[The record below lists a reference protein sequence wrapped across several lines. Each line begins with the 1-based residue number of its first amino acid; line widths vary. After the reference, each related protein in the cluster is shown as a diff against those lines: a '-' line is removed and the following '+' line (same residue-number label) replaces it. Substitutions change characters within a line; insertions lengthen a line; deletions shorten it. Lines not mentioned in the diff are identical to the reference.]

1 MLLYLFGKL
10 VFDILLINFSM
21 EGLSYRLFTSL
32 IIELLLEVCQFSIHL
47 LLNPRKIIIGNFLF
61 SIDLLVVEHIGGVVQ
76 FPLNFLYF

>member
-32 IIELLLEVCQFSIHL
+32 IIELLLEICKFSIHL